1 MESDIVAIRR
11 PIGRPADLGYS
22 REVST
27 LYIVA
32 TPIGN
37 LEDISAR
44 ALRVLREADCVA
56 CEDTRQTLKLLN
68 HYGIQARLTP
78 FHSYNMKRQA
88 PHLLGLLEA
97 GRSVALVTD
106 GGTPG
111 VSDPGSYL
119 VALARERGFG
129 VSPVPGPSALA
140 AILSVAGYSGPSVSF
155 AGFLSPKAGRRRRR
169 LAELLAREE
178 ALVLYESPHRL
189 LKLLEELAELAPER
203 VCLLGREMTKLHEEF
218 LEAFPGQLLTDLSG
232 RAKIMGEFTVFVRPH
247 KKHQVDSEG

>member
-1 MESDIVAIRR
+1 VA
-11 PIGRPADLGYS
+11 
-22 REVST
+22 T

-37 LEDISAR
+37 LEDISQR

-68 HYGIQARLTP
+68 HYRIRARLAP
-78 FHSYNMKRQA
+78 FHSHNMKREA
-88 PHLLGLLEA
+88 PRLIGLLEA

-111 VSDPGSYL
+111 ISDPGSYL
-119 VALARERGFG
+119 VALARERGLP

-140 AILSVAGYSGPSVSF
+140 AILSVAGHSGPGVSF

-169 LAELLAREE
+169 LAELLVREE
-178 ALVLYESPHRL
+178 ALVLYESPHRI
-189 LKLLEELAELAPER
+189 LKLLEDLSQLAPER
-203 VCLLGREMTKLHEEF
+203 SCLLAREMTKLHEEF
-218 LEAFPGQLLTDLSG
+218 LEGFPGELLTELAA
-232 RAKIMGEFTVFVRPH
+232 REQIIGEFSVFVRPH